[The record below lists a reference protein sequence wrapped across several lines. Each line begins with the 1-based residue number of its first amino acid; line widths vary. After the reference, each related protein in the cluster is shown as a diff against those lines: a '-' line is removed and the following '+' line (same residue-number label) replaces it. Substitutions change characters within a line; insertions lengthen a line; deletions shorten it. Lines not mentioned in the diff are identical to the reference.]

1 MRRIL
6 WIGIGVGV
14 ASQATGI
21 NTVNYYAPT
30 ILTSAGLGTNA
41 ALLLTIAVGVV
52 GAIGTVIGIILLG
65 HVNRRRM
72 MQIGYLGVATGHL
85 LLGVMFLLPESP
97 TRAYLILA
105 AMLLVVAFVQTFVGT
120 LT

>member
-6 WIGIGVGV
+6 WIGIGLGV

-30 ILTSAGLGTNA
+30 ILKSAGLGTNA
-41 ALLLTIAVGVV
+41 ALVLTVAVGVV
-52 GAIGTVIGIILLG
+52 GVIGTILLG

-72 MQIGYLGVATGHL
+72 VRIGYVGVAAGHL
-85 LLGVMFLLPESP
+85 LLALMFLLPESP
-97 TRAYLILA
+97 ARAYLIPA
-105 AMLLVVAFVQTFVGT
+105 AAHRTSGSEIDVNAFIYDQV
-120 LT
+120 